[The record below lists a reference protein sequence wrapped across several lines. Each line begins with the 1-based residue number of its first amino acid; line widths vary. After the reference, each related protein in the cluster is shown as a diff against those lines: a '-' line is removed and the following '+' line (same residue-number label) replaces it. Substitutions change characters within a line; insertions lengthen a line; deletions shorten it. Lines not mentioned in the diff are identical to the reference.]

1 MGAPNA
7 PIPPDTVELPG
18 PARPARPRSS
28 QPWIAQSVYMPMIP
42 AAAGI
47 SNGQRPLAGAN
58 WHDGTMKIHAL
69 VAYSPATHTD
79 LVLKAIGDAG
89 AGRLGNYSHCSF
101 VSPGTGRFTPLPGA
115 SPFIGQAGT
124 AEEVAEDRIECVVEE
139 GLLGAVVAA
148 LRAAH
153 PYEEPAFMTW
163 PVEGW
168 R

>member
-1 MGAPNA
+1 
-7 PIPPDTVELPG
+7 
-18 PARPARPRSS
+18 
-28 QPWIAQSVYMPMIP
+28 
-42 AAAGI
+42 
-47 SNGQRPLAGAN
+47 LA
-58 WHDGTMKIHAL
+58 
-69 VAYSPATHTD
+69 
-79 LVLKAIGDAG
+79 
-89 AGRLGNYSHCSF
+89 
-101 VSPGTGRFTPLPGA
+101 A

-124 AEEVAEDRIECVVEE
+124 AEAVAEDRIECVVEE